1 MINLDDIGGRSAISK
16 LRDYDGKNPYIK
28 KLKKK
33 LLKDGK
39 VTLTDTQSKY
49 IIDNYDKEPILVN
62 KIVRISEFLGESLQ
76 KQENLP
82 FKPEKIL
89 IGYILADSEK
99 TYHVYGKLTKK
110 QEKFDMYFIPKT
122 QVLDD
127 PYFEDIDIDVDFE
140 KYEKLDQFINYDGT
154 IGRKILEKQ
163 KDGIKFLLTRNG
175 AILADQMGSGKCLSV
190 NELVYTPNGL
200 KLISDLNVG
209 DYVIGSNGL
218 KTKVIGVYPQN
229 HLKKMYKI
237 TFNDGYSVKCTDD
250 HLWTVSSRNGGVN
263 SNTDY
268 NKLITLSVEQML
280 NENLFIETNGVGL
293 NSNKKYK
300 TKTYYKENNGN
311 NKWQIPIVKPIQF
324 ETDYELPI
332 DPYLLGVILGDGHIR
347 NNGYIKVDLHKDDF
361 YEIFDGQT
369 INETKSVCN
378 LRCNSILTLKKDI
391 ISLGLNGKLSDTK
404 FIPKIYKY
412 SSIQDRLAI
421 IQGLMDTDG
430 YCKKTNNITFGGTE
444 YCTSSE
450 QLADDVAD
458 IVHSLGG
465 IVRKRSKIGSYKKKC
480 GTRVNCKKVYRLNI
494 KLPEGMNPFRL
505 KRKANIYN
513 TPKKYKVGR
522 YIKDIEY
529 LGMDESICIKVDAN
543 DSLFTLKHGIVTHN
557 TMQSAIAAIESGV
570 KKILIVCPTSAKINW
585 QRELNYLREYD
596 VSIINGSRYKTAKFV
611 IINYDILKN
620 FHTLKGEELDG
631 IPPNRE
637 LVNDK
642 FNLCIIDEAHNLK
655 NHKSI
660 RGAIMRELCVDYGI
674 EKVWLLSGTP
684 VANRPMDFYN
694 LLSLI
699 KSPLVKNWQHYV
711 VRYCDGKQITTKTRG
726 GKVKKIWLTDGA
738 SNLDELSI
746 KSRNLLLRRL
756 THEFSDMPEKIITP
770 LYYQMDKTQE
780 NEYDS
785 LWDEY
790 LLERKKQKKKGKIE
804 RELVELSLLRKYIAM
819 QTIPKTIELVDDII
833 SQGNKVVIFT
843 CFTEEL
849 LALSEY
855 YKKNSVTHYGQM
867 SNKDKQTSV
876 DLFQKEG
883 GPMVFIGNI
892 ISAGVAITLTRA
904 NYMVFNSF
912 DWVPGNIE
920 QAEFRIYRIGQKN
933 NVKIYYNLFEK
944 TIMTRMWKTIKYK
957 QDIINKILNEN
968 QNSDHGLIE
977 EIVDYIIED
986 KND

>member
-1 MINLDDIGGRSAISK
+1 LINLDDIGGRSAISK

-39 VTLTDTQSKY
+39 LTLTDTQSKY
-49 IIDNYDKEPILVN
+49 ILDNYDKEPILVN

-140 KYEKLDQFINYDGT
+140 KYEKLDQFVNYDGT
-154 IGRKILEKQ
+154 VGRKILEKQ

-175 AILADQMGSGKCLSV
+175 AILADQMGSGK
-190 NELVYTPNGL
+190 
-200 KLISDLNVG
+200 
-209 DYVIGSNGL
+209 
-218 KTKVIGVYPQN
+218 
-229 HLKKMYKI
+229 
-237 TFNDGYSVKCTDD
+237 
-250 HLWTVSSRNGGVN
+250 
-263 SNTDY
+263 
-268 NKLITLSVEQML
+268 
-280 NENLFIETNGVGL
+280 
-293 NSNKKYK
+293 
-300 TKTYYKENNGN
+300 
-311 NKWQIPIVKPIQF
+311 
-324 ETDYELPI
+324 
-332 DPYLLGVILGDGHIR
+332 
-347 NNGYIKVDLHKDDF
+347 
-361 YEIFDGQT
+361 
-369 INETKSVCN
+369 
-378 LRCNSILTLKKDI
+378 
-391 ISLGLNGKLSDTK
+391 
-404 FIPKIYKY
+404 
-412 SSIQDRLAI
+412 
-421 IQGLMDTDG
+421 
-430 YCKKTNNITFGGTE
+430 
-444 YCTSSE
+444 
-450 QLADDVAD
+450 
-458 IVHSLGG
+458 
-465 IVRKRSKIGSYKKKC
+465 
-480 GTRVNCKKVYRLNI
+480 
-494 KLPEGMNPFRL
+494 
-505 KRKANIYN
+505 
-513 TPKKYKVGR
+513 
-522 YIKDIEY
+522 
-529 LGMDESICIKVDAN
+529 
-543 DSLFTLKHGIVTHN
+543 

-585 QRELNYLREYD
+585 QRELNYLQEYD
-596 VSIINGSRYKTAKFV
+596 VNIINSSRYKTAKFV

-642 FNLCIIDEAHNLK
+642 FDLCIIDEAHNLK

-780 NEYDS
+780 NEYNS